1 MSKEIVTNELIGGT
15 FDRMVSYKTN
25 GTLEI
30 EEVSECNAK
39 TGWTP
44 KQTVTLRNWEEI
56 VKLRDFLN
64 GLVPVNATINEE
76 DKRHANIA

>member
-64 GLVPVNATINEE
+64 GLAPVNATINEE

>member
-1 MSKEIVTNELIGGT
+1 MNKDIVTNELIGGT

-44 KQTVTLRNWEEI
+44 KQTVTLRDWEEI
-56 VKLRDFLN
+56 VRLRDFLN
-64 GLVPVNATINEE
+64 GLVPVSASSKEE
-76 DKRHANIA
+76 DQQYSHTA

>member
-1 MSKEIVTNELIGGT
+1 MNKEIVTNELIGGT

-30 EEVSECNAK
+30 EQIPECNAK

-44 KQTVTLRNWEEI
+44 RQTVTLRDWEEI

-64 GLVPVNATINEE
+64 ELAPVKATIKEE